1 MPETV
6 IRSLDELRRRFGEPS
21 PTAARKSIP
30 VLDKHCRAIIAASP
44 FLCMATAD
52 MSGRADVSPR
62 GDQPGFV
69 QVENDTTLL
78 IPDRTGNNLLDS
90 MSNLVANPE
99 IGLIFMV
106 PGMDE
111 TLRVNG
117 RAELVE
123 DAALSQR
130 FAVNG
135 KAPKI
140 VIRVTVREAFL
151 HCARAFRR
159 ARLWDPAARIDR
171 AALPTLACMLN
182 DMAALNLDVPAY
194 EKRYDDAMK
203 QLY

>member
-21 PTAARKSIP
+21 PTAARKTIR

-52 MSGRADVSPR
+52 AAGRADVSPR

-123 DAALSQR
+123 DAGLAAR
-130 FAVNG
+130 FQVNG

-171 AALPTLACMLN
+171 AALPSLPCMLN
-182 DMAALNLDVPAY
+182 DMAALNLDIPAY
-194 EKRYDDAMK
+194 EQRYGEAMK